1 MFNYLKNRR
10 YTSKKINK
18 IYSQYLYTG
27 FHGMLMRYCHRQLE
41 SKLPDKKFKKI
52 LEIGAG
58 SEPHFSYIKNKDFI
72 YFILEKT
79 KQESP
84 IKKIKSEKIFYKYYD
99 GKKIP
104 FKQNSFDRIILSHTL
119 EHILDPEPFIKNVMK
134 ILKKNGVLSISLPAD
149 PGLFY
154 RISRMMNKIFSFN
167 YKLKISAIEY
177 DYSNA
182 IEHIN
187 SIFNLV
193 NIIRYNYKKKITESF
208 LPFKIKLID
217 LNLFYNVHIT
227 K

>member
-1 MFNYLKNRR
+1 M
-10 YTSKKINK
+10 KKDCD
-18 IYSQYLYTG
+18 LV
-27 FHGMLMRYCHRQLE
+27 
-41 SKLPDKKFKKI
+41 
-52 LEIGAG
+52 
-58 SEPHFSYIKNKDFI
+58 
-72 YFILEKT
+72 
-79 KQESP
+79 
-84 IKKIKSEKIFYKYYD
+84 SEKSRIFSNHKAGNSNVTPYS
-99 GKKIP
+99 GHIISTSFFNASFECKKIP
-104 FKQNSFDRIILSHTL
+104 FKQNSFDRVILSHTL
-119 EHILDPEPFIKNVMK
+119 EHIPDPETFIKDVMK

-154 RISRMMNKIFSFN
+154 RICRMMNKVFSFN
-167 YKLKISAIEY
+167 KGLRISANEY